1 MSGEPDGMRA
11 EIEQLRQRLARAE
24 NVIDALQG
32 GEVDAVVGRH
42 QVALLRLRE
51 AEEELRRLNRE
62 LESRVEERTAEAEQ
76 RAAQLRAMALELT
89 HAEERERRRM
99 AQYLHDNLQQ
109 HLVGIRLRLGT
120 LEMTDHEVGSELREL
135 GELVGEAIR
144 ASRSLARELSPQ
156 VLYREGLAEALRWL
170 AGWMGEMHGLE
181 VAALV
186 EDVAPDEPRLEVFLF
201 QAARE
206 LLFNVVKHS
215 AVSEAALRLSADDDR
230 LRLVVT
236 DGGRGFDPGRIS
248 QRSGRETGLGLV
260 SIRERAVALG
270 GEVEI
275 SSAVGDGTQVVV
287 EVPWHLT
294 TAVEGSPA
302 VPDDATPGLGPA
314 PADRDGRIRVLLVD
328 DHRVMRHGLSSL
340 LSRQRDLEVVGE
352 ASNGLEGVE
361 MALELAPDVVL
372 MDVSMPE
379 MDGREATR
387 RITAARDDV
396 RVIGLSMFDEDH
408 VKAQMLE
415 AGAVAFLSKAGSSD
429 LLLATI
435 RDNGSVADGA

>member
-1 MSGEPDGMRA
+1 MSADADRMRT
-11 EIEQLRQRLARAE
+11 EVDELRRRLARAE
-24 NVIDALQG
+24 DVIEALQG

-62 LESRVEERTAEAEQ
+62 LEQRVEERTAEAER
-76 RAAQLRAMALELT
+76 RAGQLRAMALELT

-120 LEMTDHEVGSELREL
+120 LETAEGEVAAELREL

-186 EDVAPDEPRLEVFLF
+186 EEVRPEEPRLEVFLF

-215 AVSEAALRLSADDDR
+215 AVSEATLRLVADDER

-236 DGGRGFDPGRIS
+236 DGGRGFDPERITE
-248 QRSGRETGLGLV
+248 RSRRETGLGLV
-260 SIRERAVALG
+260 SIRERSVALG
-270 GEVEI
+270 GGLEVA
-275 SSAVGDGTQVVV
+275 SAPGEGTQVVV
-287 EVPWHLT
+287 EVPWQLS
-294 TAVEGSPA
+294 EPGEELPE
-302 VPDDATPGLGPA
+302 VPDGAASGEELPP
-314 PADRDGRIRVLLVD
+314 PDRDGRIRVLLVD
-328 DHRVMRHGLSSL
+328 DHQVMRHGLSSL
-340 LSRQRDLEVVGE
+340 LSRQPDLEIVGE
-352 ASNGLEGVE
+352 ASNGREGVE
-361 MALELAPDVVL
+361 MALELGPDVVL

-387 RITAARDDV
+387 RITAARGDV

-408 VKAQMLE
+408 VRDQMLA
-415 AGAVAFLSKAGSSD
+415 AGAEAFLSKAGSSD
-429 LLLATI
+429 VLLDTI
-435 RDNGSVADGA
+435 RDNGGASEGP